1 VNICF
6 TRGKYDPLTV
16 VKLVLDDLKPTNSRK
31 KTFFFGFHQQS
42 VDMKNIVTK
51 IFPIEVDV
59 HPNAADNINAIINLT
74 VFFFVLALCNLIPR
88 SPGS

>member
-1 VNICF
+1 MIENQQTAAGQSLF
-6 TRGKYDPLTV
+6 WL
-16 VKLVLDDLKPTNSRK
+16 
-31 KTFFFGFHQQS
+31 FHQQS
-42 VDMKNIVTK
+42 VDMKKNMTK

-74 VFFFVLALCNLIPR
+74 VFFVLALCNLIPR